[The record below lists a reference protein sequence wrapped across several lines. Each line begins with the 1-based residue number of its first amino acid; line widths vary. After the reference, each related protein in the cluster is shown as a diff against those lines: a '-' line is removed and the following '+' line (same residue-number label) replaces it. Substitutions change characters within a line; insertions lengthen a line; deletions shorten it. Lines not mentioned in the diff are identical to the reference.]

1 MGWFSWK
8 KKEKKP
14 VEPVAEDLWTSC
26 SACKGML
33 FKEEWIKA
41 WKVCPIC
48 GFHEKL
54 TARERIA
61 QLLDEKSFREFD
73 TRISVSDPLKFKDDK
88 GSYAEKAEQ
97 TREKTGLK
105 EAVVTGRGRMQGIR
119 VVLAVMDFNFLGGS
133 LGSGTGEK
141 IFRAIEYALRHR
153 MPLLIVSA
161 SGGARMHEGI
171 ISLMQMAK
179 TSAALARLH
188 EAGVPYISILT
199 NPTTGGVSASYAM
212 LGDLNISEPG
222 AVVGFAGRRVIEQTI
237 KQKLPDEFQTAE
249 YVRDHGFL
257 DMVVHRKD
265 LRDTLIRLLRY
276 LTNAKVE

>member
-1 MGWFSWK
+1 MEPPLNNAGVGLFGFFDLNQRLTFFYGLARCAKDPDDSAGK
-8 KKEKKP
+8 GGFDR
-14 VEPVAEDLWTSC
+14 VEQ
-26 SACKGML
+26 
-33 FKEEWIKA
+33 
-41 WKVCPIC
+41 
-48 GFHEKL
+48 FHGL
-54 TARERIA
+54 H
-61 QLLDEKSFREFD
+61 D
-73 TRISVSDPLKFKDDK
+73 TD
-88 GSYAEKAEQ
+88 
-97 TREKTGLK
+97 
-105 EAVVTGRGRMQGIR
+105 GI
-119 VVLAVMDFNFLGGS
+119 
-133 LGSGTGEK
+133 
-141 IFRAIEYALRHR
+141 
-153 MPLLIVSA
+153 SA